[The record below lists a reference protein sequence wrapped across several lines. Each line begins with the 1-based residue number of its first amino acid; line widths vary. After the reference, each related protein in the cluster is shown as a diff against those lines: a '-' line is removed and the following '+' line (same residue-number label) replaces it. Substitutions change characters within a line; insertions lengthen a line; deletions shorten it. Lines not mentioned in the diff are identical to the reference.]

1 MCLVRRDVYHIA
13 VVGIFETLV
22 IFGLQHEIASS
33 VGRQAFLKLQ
43 SGVIVSM
50 IVVGVHL
57 RFRIAADAGLTAVAA
72 ADAHS
77 AVNVDAVE
85 LVERVSERKILIK

>member
-1 MCLVRRDVYHIA
+1 
-13 VVGIFETLV
+13 
-22 IFGLQHEIASS
+22 
-33 VGRQAFLKLQ
+33 
-43 SGVIVSM
+43 M

-85 LVERVSERKILIK
+85 LVERVSERKILIKRPAVVDALYMCFVLHAFIYACL